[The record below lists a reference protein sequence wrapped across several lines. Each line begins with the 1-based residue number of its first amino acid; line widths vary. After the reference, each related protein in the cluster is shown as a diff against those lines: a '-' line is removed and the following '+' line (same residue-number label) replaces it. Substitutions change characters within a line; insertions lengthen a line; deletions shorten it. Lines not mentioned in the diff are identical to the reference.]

1 MFFCQSRGGTQD
13 PNPTVEY
20 YRIKLLK
27 AYGLN
32 VLDLVLFYH
41 SNKII
46 KKEGKK
52 NIYLQL
58 SPKTVANYQVIASK
72 HVEW

>member
-27 AYGLN
+27 ALI
-32 VLDLVLFYH
+32 VLMYWLG
-41 SNKII
+41 I
-46 KKEGKK
+46 KKK
-52 NIYLQL
+52 N
-58 SPKTVANYQVIASK
+58 ANGF
-72 HVEW
+72 VEEMAV

>member
-27 AYGLN
+27 ALI
-32 VLDLVLFYH
+32 VLMYWLG
-41 SNKII
+41 I
-46 KKEGKK
+46 KKNANKSVVERAVLKK
-52 NIYLQL
+52 KLVDGY
-58 SPKTVANYQVIASK
+58 
-72 HVEW
+72 